1 MIKVEE
7 NTDDTQLW
15 DNPQDGGVYTFVP
28 LSTLSPGDRL
38 EVDRLRQTAVVLTPP
53 IIATLRIPGAADS
66 SVFVRVREATEA
78 DRKKPK
84 KPKSNQGQGKQ

>member
-1 MIKVEE
+1 LITVDE

-15 DNPQDGGVYTFVP
+15 ENPQDGGVYTFVP

-53 IIATLRIPGAADS
+53 IINTLRIPGAADS
-66 SVFVRVREATEA
+66 TVYVRVREATPA
-78 DRKKPK
+78 DRGKPK
-84 KPKSNQGQGKQ
+84 KPKPNQVAKS